1 MGTCDGGLGKM
12 INLGP
17 VENGRKAASLAWAGL
32 YNTHYWIDPASGIAR
47 VIMMQVLPFADE
59 RAKRLSAVRARHLSV
74 SQTRL
79 SIAAN
84 RARRPARAQFTY
96 TRRARPL

>member
-1 MGTCDGGLGKM
+1 M
-12 INLGP
+12 INLGL

-59 RAKRLSAVRARHLSV
+59 RALNVYR
-74 SQTRL
+74 
-79 SIAAN
+79 
-84 RARRPARAQFTY
+84 QFEHGIY
-96 TRRARPL
+96 RSLKPD

>member
-17 VENGRKAASLAWAGL
+17 VENGRKAASLARAGL

-59 RAKRLSAVRARHLSV
+59 RALNVYR
-74 SQTRL
+74 
-79 SIAAN
+79 
-84 RARRPARAQFTY
+84 QFEHGIY
-96 TRRARPL
+96 RSLKPD

>member
-1 MGTCDGGLGKM
+1 MGLCDGGLGQM

-59 RAKRLSAVRARHLSV
+59 RALNVYR
-74 SQTRL
+74 
-79 SIAAN
+79 
-84 RARRPARAQFTY
+84 QFEHGIY
-96 TRRARPL
+96 RSLKPD